1 MIVAVIGLGAIGAQ
15 VLWQLSRL
23 EGVEVH
29 GFDKEYPGHPSAGVG
44 GESRLFWNLEMAEP
58 AYVPLI
64 ERASVAWRELEATS
78 GQSLRDPTGVLIYG
92 GEQDAQMQCA
102 LNSAKALGVSVE
114 PLGTSALRRRFPNL
128 VFDDHSFGLWDT
140 TGAVIR
146 PERTVEVAVELSR
159 WNSAIIHE
167 FCPVSAIDVTGSMVS
182 VLSSSGKQEFDRVV
196 ICCGGW
202 TPKLVPHIQDEVVT
216 RRLTSLWFTTGQYDS
231 IDLPPF
237 LRTAPQYCYGIPSHD
252 RRSIK
257 LGLGF
262 NDHYVTGDADMLPR
276 QLEGAE
282 LAAELNKFEWIREG
296 MLPWL
301 SRRPYRVET
310 YVESYTRSM
319 LEYIRPHVEN
329 PNVII
334 MTGFSGHGFRVS
346 PAIGE
351 IGCQLVV
358 DGKTSVDIGFM
369 ERAKPVFSI
378 LDPKHGTTTHNSVMA
393 SGPSRA

>member
-1 MIVAVIGLGAIGAQ
+1 MRVAVIGLGAIGAQ
-15 VLWQLSRL
+15 VLWQLSRVD
-23 EGVEVH
+23 GVEVH

-44 GESRLFWNLEMAEP
+44 GESRLFWNLEMTEP

-64 ERASVAWRELEATS
+64 ERAAVAWRELEASS
-78 GQSLRDPTGVLIYG
+78 GQTLRDPTGVLIYG

-102 LNSAKALGVSVE
+102 INSAKALEVPVE
-114 PLGTSALRRRFPNL
+114 LLETSALCRRFPHFA
-128 VFDDHSFGLWDT
+128 FDDHSFGLWDIN
-140 TGAVIR
+140 GAVIR
-146 PERTVEVAVELSR
+146 PERTVEVTVELAR
-159 WNSAIIHE
+159 RNGAIVHE
-167 FCPVSAIDVTGSMVS
+167 FNPVTALDVTGSTVS
-182 VLSSSGKQEFDRVV
+182 VLSPSGKQTFDRVV
-196 ICCGGW
+196 MCCGGW
-202 TPKLVPHIQDEVVT
+202 TSKLVPHIQDEVVT
-216 RRLTSLWFTTGQYDS
+216 RRLTSLWFNARQDDF

-237 LRTAPQYCYGIPSHD
+237 LRTAPQYCYGIPSQD

-262 NDHYVTGDADMLPR
+262 NDHYVTGDADTLPR

-369 ERAKPVFSI
+369 ERASPLFSI
-378 LDPKHGTTTHNSVMA
+378 LDPKQGTTTHNSAMA
-393 SGPSRA
+393 SGPSRV